1 MKKFKIYRNYGCLS
15 AEKRVKYTYG
25 TEAASAVASDELI
38 VSLPEKSKGWE
49 VYETAAGG
57 LAVESPWGMQY
68 DINEVLAG
76 DKEPQFRTWD
86 NDGVRYI
93 TLKVWED

>member
-25 TEAASAVASDELI
+25 TEAATAVTSDELI

-49 VYETAAGG
+49 VYETFRSG
-57 LAVESPWGMQY
+57 L
-68 DINEVLAG
+68 
-76 DKEPQFRTWD
+76 K
-86 NDGVRYI
+86 
-93 TLKVWED
+93 KVPISWHSKQIRWKNGRGL

>member
-25 TEAASAVASDELI
+25 TEAATAVASDELI

-49 VYETAAGG
+49 V
-57 LAVESPWGMQY
+57 
-68 DINEVLAG
+68 
-76 DKEPQFRTWD
+76 
-86 NDGVRYI
+86 
-93 TLKVWED
+93 

>member
-25 TEAASAVASDELI
+25 CEEATAVASDELI
-38 VSLPEKSKGWE
+38 VSLPENSKGWE
-49 VYETAAGG
+49 VYETAMGG
-57 LAVESPWGMQY
+57 LTVESPWGMQY

-76 DKEPQFRTWD
+76 DKEPQFRAYD
-86 NDGVRYI
+86 GDGVRYI
-93 TLKVWED
+93 TLKVLEE